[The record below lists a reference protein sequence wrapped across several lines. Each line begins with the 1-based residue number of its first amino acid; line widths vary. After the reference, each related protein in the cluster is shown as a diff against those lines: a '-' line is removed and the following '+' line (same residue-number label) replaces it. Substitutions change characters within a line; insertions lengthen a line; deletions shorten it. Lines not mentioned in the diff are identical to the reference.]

1 MGLETR
7 RSLATN
13 FSGFGFRTRAPAWRR
28 AGAGLA
34 VGGAGHEA
42 GRGGSKAVREPRST
56 WARERRGVAGARER
70 VALQL
75 VGWRDCWPS

>member
-34 VGGAGHEA
+34 VGGAGR
-42 GRGGSKAVREPRST
+42 GRA
-56 WARERRGVAGARER
+56 
-70 VALQL
+70 
-75 VGWRDCWPS
+75 WR